1 MIVADWFRQDP
12 VTCAPSDTVG
22 QVARLM
28 KERGVGSVVV
38 AGEGRPLGIVTDRD
52 IVLGVVAAGRD
63 PAIARVADVMTCNPI
78 LARLDEDLL
87 SITERFSENGIRRL
101 PVVDDGG
108 RLVGLIS
115 FDDTLRAFALAMRNV
130 GHSVVA
136 QQRDEARARDLE
148 AAGGETGET

>member
-12 VTCAPSDTVG
+12 VTCDPSDTVG

-38 AGEGRPLGIVTDRD
+38 AGDGRPLGIVTDRD

-63 PAIARVADVMTCNPI
+63 PAIARVADVMTSNPI

-115 FDDTLRAFALAMRNV
+115 FDDTLRAYALAMRNV

-148 AAGGETGET
+148 ATDGETGET